1 MKTLTAAQVKKL
13 PVGTDVRLVRESTGR
28 TGLLR
33 VVKSGRRKMLRGV
46 VTDHLHEIKDR
57 QGWHY
62 EEVDKD
68 DKDGVG
74 KGVNQSQQRESL
86 D

>member
-13 PVGTDVRLVRESTGR
+13 PVGTDVRIVRESTGQ
-28 TGLLR
+28 TGLLW
-33 VVKSGRRKMLRGV
+33 VVKSGRKKMLRGV
-46 VTDHLHEIKDR
+46 ATKRLHEIKDR

-74 KGVNQSQQRESL
+74 KGDNQSQQREPL

>member
-13 PVGTDVRLVRESTGR
+13 PVGTDVRLVRESTGQ
-28 TGLLR
+28 TGLLW
-33 VVKSGRRKMLRGV
+33 VVKSGRKKMLRGV
-46 VTDHLHEIKDR
+46 VTGHLHEIKDR

-68 DKDGVG
+68 DKNGVG
-74 KGVNQSQQRESL
+74 KGNHQSQQWQSV

>member
-13 PVGTDVRLVRESTGR
+13 PVGTDVRIVRESTGQ
-28 TGLLR
+28 TGLLW
-33 VVKSGRRKMLRGV
+33 VVKSGRKKMLRGV
-46 VTDHLHEIKDR
+46 VTSHLHEIKDR

-62 EEVDKD
+62 EEVETD
-68 DKDGVG
+68 DKDRIG
-74 KGVNQSQQRESL
+74 KGNSQSQQREPL

>member
-1 MKTLTAAQVKKL
+1 M
-13 PVGTDVRLVRESTGR
+13 D
-28 TGLLR
+28 
-33 VVKSGRRKMLRGV
+33 
-46 VTDHLHEIKDR
+46 DLHEIKDR

-74 KGVNQSQQRESL
+74 KGDNQSQQRQSI